1 MTRSET
7 TSKDFTLQ
15 MEKLIAEVREL
26 GILHRNQAEA
36 IGVLQDRVKTL
47 EGENRN
53 QAEAIG
59 ILQDENRI
67 LQDRVEAQEV
77 TILEQAARIDTQR
90 LELQLYQCQAQLLNS
105 IISNL
110 TYRPSRKW

>member
-1 MTRSET
+1 MVLSKIDSNIIMTRSET

-26 GILHRNQAEA
+26 GILH
-36 IGVLQDRVKTL
+36 
-47 EGENRN
+47 RN

-90 LELQLYQCQAQLLNS
+90 LELQL
-105 IISNL
+105 
-110 TYRPSRKW
+110 